1 MVEKFGQGGLSR
13 CVAFAHKHAVRSPFD
28 AITAIGVIY
37 RPSIETV
44 EARRQARFRY
54 QQRRQLMECKQVDST
69 VTAAG
74 IEDKQLGVCRAV
86 GPNNRNTV
94 KERKIVAHNG
104 PSSRLEKLFFRS
116 PGCHSSGPV
125 VPPVFRESNSGASQR
140 FQLDRRCFCC
150 FGGWRVGHVG
160 FAPSWLYLKYC
171 PWV

>member
-1 MVEKFGQGGLSR
+1 MVEKFCQSCFPGCMPL
-13 CVAFAHKHAVRSPFD
+13 AHQHAVRGALD
-28 AITAIGVIY
+28 AISTIGIVDW
-37 RPSIETV
+37 PSVKTLEPW
-44 EARRQARFRY
+44 RQARFRY

-94 KERKIVAHNG
+94 KERKIVADHR
-104 PSSRLEKLFFRS
+104 PCSRLEKLFFRS

-125 VPPVFRESNSGASQR
+125 IASVFRESNSGASQR